1 MNDPRFTLNPV
12 GNEPNQFFIPE
23 NFRANGI
30 YCHII
35 IGLSGVYRY
44 PGYVFHKDRLQS
56 IVTISRNGKYR
67 KLCEKPGDIVD
78 KDVLMSK
85 DHRRPNDGIR
95 QIGMDD
101 CLLKDSFSPEIRKG
115 GFF

>member
-30 YCHII
+30 YYHVI

-44 PGYVFHKDRLQS
+44 PGYVFHKDRLQL

-78 KDVLMSK
+78 KDVLVPK
-85 DHRRPNDGIR
+85 DYGWSNNC
-95 QIGMDD
+95 IGQTGMG
-101 CLLKDSFSPEIRKG
+101 DSFFKNSFPSEIGKG
-115 GFF
+115 RCI